1 MISPTTKVS
10 LAALTACALVG
21 TAYAGANDYA
31 FEPVQSQVQKGEG
44 VTVAVRL
51 IEKSSKKPVP
61 DAVIIGS
68 RLDMAPDQM
77 PTMVAPLSL
86 MPGNEPGIYRF
97 KTDLVMAGRWLLSIA
112 AKVQGEPETVVGKVT
127 YTVTP

>member
-1 MISPTTKVS
+1 MISPTTAVS
-10 LAALTACALVG
+10 LAALTTCAFVG
-21 TAYAGANDYA
+21 AANAGTNDYA

-51 IEKSSKKPVP
+51 IEKSSKKPIP

-77 PTMVAPLSL
+77 PTMVPLCRSCPA
-86 MPGNEPGIYRF
+86 MNQ
-97 KTDLVMAGRWLLSIA
+97 ASIA
-112 AKVQGEPETVVGKVT
+112 SKRILSWPVAGDLDLRLRSRASRTL
-127 YTVTP
+127 